1 MSAFLWRAD
10 KVLTGGKSHGKSFK
24 HHKCSK
30 VYREKKAEKPKGS
43 GLLLDYLSH
52 YLFMAFAERM
62 VPKTVHEEEMAVS
75 LLSAVHTTGSI
86 FISMKL

>member
-1 MSAFLWRAD
+1 MARASNITNVAKSIGKKRQKSLNAWSAVGLPFSL
-10 KVLTGGKSHGKSFK
+10 L
-24 HHKCSK
+24 
-30 VYREKKAEKPKGS
+30 VYGVCR
-43 GLLLDYLSH
+43 
-52 YLFMAFAERM
+52 ERM